1 MAIKPVNLSHFKK
14 WFKGRGW
21 KPFPF
26 QTQLLETYLDGFS
39 GILNAPTG
47 SGKSYAMWIPILLEN
62 LSFPKEKKP
71 GLKVLWIT
79 PVRALAADLKLA
91 LQSAA
96 DDFNMG
102 WKVAARTGDTS
113 QKDRKKHKTHPP
125 QCLIITP
132 ESIHV
137 LLAQKDYAN
146 LFSQL
151 QTVVVDEWHELL
163 GTKRGVQVELAL
175 SRLKT
180 LRKDL
185 KIWGISA
192 TIGNLEQAMEVL
204 LGTSSSATKS
214 ILIQS
219 DIVKKIEVEAILP
232 DEIEKYPWA
241 GHLGI
246 RLLPKILPIIMAGK
260 TTLLF
265 TNTRSQCE
273 IWYQRLLET
282 EPDLAGIIALHH
294 GSLSQ
299 EIRTWVEE
307 ALHTERLKVVVCT
320 SSLDLGVDFRPVET
334 IIQVGSP
341 KGVARFLQRA
351 GRSGHKP
358 GAISKIYFVPAHSLE
373 LIEAAALRTAIK
385 ENKIESRVPV
395 VRAFDVLIQYLM
407 TLAVSDGFEE
417 SVIYQEILNTHA
429 FNSMSSDEWRAVLE
443 FITSGGPS
451 LKAYTEYSKVLIE
464 NGIYKITD
472 KRMAMRHRLS
482 IGTIVSDA
490 MLHVK
495 YLKGGS
501 IGLIEEYFIAR
512 LKPGEAF
519 SFGGRNLEMLHI
531 RDMHVVVRNT
541 KIKITTI
548 PQWMGGRMNL
558 SSMLTDMIRHKLTE
572 VIENKTQDIELL
584 ALAPLF
590 KKQQE
595 VSLIPTENQFLIESF
610 STKEGAHLFFYTF
623 EGRYVNEGLAALIAH
638 RLSKFRPSSFSIAM
652 TDYGF
657 ELLSDTF
664 FPIEEALEENI
675 FSEDELFTDI
685 QAGLNGTEMARRK
698 FRNIA
703 AISGLIFTGFPGK
716 SVKNR
721 HLQASARLFFDVF
734 REHEPN
740 HLLLQQAMDEVMFDQ
755 LDEVRLRT
763 ALKRINSQE
772 ILVVYPG
779 KPTPFSFPILVEKFR
794 EKSSSE
800 KMEDRVKRMIAQLE
814 K

>member
-1 MAIKPVNLSHFKK
+1 MEIKPGSASLFKK

-26 QTQLLETYLDGFS
+26 QVQLLEAYLNGYS

-47 SGKSYAMWIPILLEN
+47 SGKSFAMWVPVLIES
-62 LSFPKEKKP
+62 LSLPKEKKP

-79 PVRALAADLKLA
+79 PVRALAADLNGA

-96 DDFNMG
+96 DDLNSG

-137 LLAQKDYAN
+137 LLAQKEYAI
-146 LFSQL
+146 LFGQL
-151 QTVVVDEWHELL
+151 NIVVVDEWHELL

-175 SRLKT
+175 SRLKA
-180 LRKDL
+180 LRPEL

-204 LGTSSSATKS
+204 LGATGPSIKS

-219 DIVKKIEVEAILP
+219 DIVKKVEVEAILP
-232 DEIEKYPWA
+232 DEVEKYPWA

-246 RLLPKILPIIMAGK
+246 RLLPKILPIIMGGK

-273 IWYQRLLET
+273 IWYQRLLEAAP
-282 EPDLAGIIALHH
+282 ELAGIIALHH

-299 EIRTWVEE
+299 EIRSWVEE

-351 GRSGHKP
+351 GRSGHQP
-358 GAISKIYFVPAHSLE
+358 GAVSKIYFVPAHSLE
-373 LIEAAALRTAIK
+373 LIEAAALRTAIN

-395 VRAFDVLIQYLM
+395 VRAFDVLIQYLV

-417 SVIYQEILNTHA
+417 QIILKEILGTHA
-429 FNSMSSDEWRAVLE
+429 FNSISMDEWRHVLE

-451 LKAYTEYSKVLIE
+451 LQAYTEYSKVVVE
-464 NGIYKITD
+464 NGWYKVTD
-472 KRMAMRHRLS
+472 KRLALRHRLS

-490 MLHVK
+490 MLQVK

-501 IGLIEEYFIAR
+501 IGVIEEFFIAR
-512 LKPGEAF
+512 LKPGDAF
-519 SFGGRNLEMLHI
+519 SFGGRNLEMLHL

-541 KIKITTI
+541 KNKKTI
-548 PQWMGGRMNL
+548 VPQWMGGRMNL
-558 SSMLTDMIRHKLTE
+558 SSMLSDMIRHKLTE
-572 VIENKTQDIELL
+572 VIENTSQDIELKT
-584 ALAPLF
+584 LAPLF

-595 VSLIPTENQFLIESF
+595 NSILPTENQFLIESF
-610 STKEGAHLFFYTF
+610 STREGAHLFFYTF
-623 EGRYVNEGLAALIAH
+623 EGRYVNEGLAALVAH
-638 RLSKFRPSSFSIAM
+638 RLSKFKPASFSIAM

-657 ELLSDTF
+657 ELLSDSF
-664 FPIEEALEENI
+664 LPIEEALEENI
-675 FSEDELFTDI
+675 FSEDHLFADI
-685 QAGLNGTEMARRK
+685 QAGLNATEMARRK

-703 AISGLIFTGFPGK
+703 AISGLTFTGYPGK
-716 SVKNR
+716 AVKNR
-721 HLQASARLFFDVF
+721 HLQASSRLFFDVF

-755 LDEVRLRT
+755 LDEVRLRA
-763 ALKRINSQE
+763 ALKRINGQE
-772 ILVVYPG
+772 IMVVHPG
-779 KPTPFSFPILVEKFR
+779 KPTPFSFPILVEQFR
-794 EKSSSE
+794 EKLSGE
-800 KMEDRVKRMIAQLE
+800 KLEDRVKRMITQLE